1 MSHDMKPSFIDRHV
15 GPGADDARA
24 MLAALGVPSLETL
37 ISQTVPQSIR
47 LDRALDLPAPAS
59 EAEALAELS
68 EKMNRNKVLKS
79 FIGAGYHGVH
89 VPPVI
94 QRNLFENPAWYT
106 AYTPYQSEISQGR
119 LELLF
124 NFQTLV
130 SELTGL
136 PVASASLLDEATAVA
151 EAIGIAV
158 RHHRDARDEV
168 ILAGVLNAQTLD
180 VIGTRAEPLGIRIGD
195 GEVGDRTAA
204 LIVPW
209 PDTYGVYGDHR

>member
-1 MSHDMKPSFIDRHV
+1 MTHQPFASRHI
-15 GPGADDARA
+15 GPRTADQRA

-37 ISQTVPQSIR
+37 IAQAVPKSIR
-47 LDRALDLPAPAS
+47 LERPLDLPAPAS

-68 EKMNRNKVLKS
+68 AKMAKNTVMKS

-106 AYTPYQSEISQGR
+106 AYTPYQAEISQGR

-124 NFQTLV
+124 HFQTLV
-130 SELTGL
+130 TELTGL

-151 EAIGIAV
+151 EAVGIAV
-158 RHHRDARDEV
+158 RHHRDKRHEV
-168 ILAGVLNAQTLD
+168 TVAGRC
-180 VIGTRAEPLGIRIGD
+180 TR
-195 GEVGDRTAA
+195 TCST
-204 LIVPW
+204 W
-209 PDTYGVYGDHR
+209 